1 MTLRSLILNRKLRL
15 GSSRKLVLSWI
26 LINHGFNRGRSC
38 SDLLWS
44 FEVLLHQLIVLLSDL
59 VKHLLLLSQSVL
71 QLRDSLSVV
80 VSLLGDDPDLVLL
93 ALDHLVFL
101 LHLHNQSLNLVLGVL
116 FVSVALLSE
125 SLQLVSKSEDF
136 SFKIAVLF
144 KQLVVF

>member
-1 MTLRSLILNRKLRL
+1 MTLRSLILNCKLRL
-15 GSSRKLVLSWI
+15 SSSRKLVLSRV
-26 LINHGFNRGRSC
+26 LINHCFNCGRSS
-38 SDLLWS
+38 SDLLGS
-44 FEVLLHQLIVLLSDL
+44 FEVLLHQLIVLLPDL

-71 QLRDSLSVV
+71 QLRDSLSIV

-125 SLQLVSKSEDF
+125 SLKLVSKSEDF
-136 SFKIAVLF
+136 SFKIAVFF